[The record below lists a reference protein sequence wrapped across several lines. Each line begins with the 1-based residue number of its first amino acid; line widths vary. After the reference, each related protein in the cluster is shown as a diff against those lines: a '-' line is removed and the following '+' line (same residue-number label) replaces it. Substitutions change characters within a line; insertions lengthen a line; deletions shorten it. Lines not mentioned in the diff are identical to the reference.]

1 MTIGNAAYI
10 LIFLSACIP
19 SLSEYFYMSYR
30 QIVGGLYPAYLAYK
44 ALKRRDG
51 PEITRLVMYFIVFQI
66 FCSVEFYLDLFLA
79 FWLPFYYESKLIFI
93 YWLISP
99 YGNGAQ
105 ILYENLISKKFEQH
119 EQNID
124 KQIGNLR
131 QFAID
136 STWHLL
142 AKFNCCLNRLLVL
155 AIAKAQMAAIQY
167 VHAQQ
172 NLMKKPEPIQDEMA
186 ETDAGPLIEMMET
199 DNDETDQ
206 SLSIKSK
213 QDQEQDEQ
221 EGQVVQTKKP
231 LRKTKRKR
239 RITIE
244 DISSLFVATEQNH
257 NGPVTRSQAANRQTT
272 IDNM

>member
-1 MTIGNAAYI
+1 MNIY
-10 LIFLSACIP
+10 L
-19 SLSEYFYMSYR
+19 
-30 QIVGGLYPAYLAYK
+30 LYLN
-44 ALKRRDG
+44 
-51 PEITRLVMYFIVFQI
+51 TRLFVNTYIHR
-66 FCSVEFYLDLFLA
+66 
-79 FWLPFYYESKLIFI
+79 LPFYYESKLIFI

-155 AIAKAQMAAIQY
+155 AIAKVIGYYIHQSELLILKHNSSHIVCGQAQMAAIQY

-213 QDQEQDEQ
+213 QDQDQEQDEQ

-244 DISSLFVATEQNH
+244 DISSSFVATEQNH